1 MGNAGPEDHTTA
13 VVVGTPAPYADVQ
26 SPMISRRDD
35 TITLSWERL
44 TYSIVDKEKQ
54 SKTLIHPMSGE
65 ARPGEMLAIMGTS
78 GAGKS
83 TLLDI
88 IAGRLVSSNVQGRI
102 SANGQPVDFKAF
114 RRQSGYVMQSDALF
128 PLLTVKETL
137 LYAARLRIPDKTW
150 AEKQAIVQETMRLLG
165 IDHVADTIV
174 GNDMNRG
181 LSGGEKRRVSIAVD
195 IIHEPS
201 VIFLDEPTS
210 GLDSMTALTVVE
222 ALKNL
227 AVNRGSTLVVTI
239 HQPSAKIFDCFDK
252 CLFLSRGKVTYYGPS
267 KGLQAYAEGIYK
279 RANLGPYPVSNAPEV
294 FLELCDSLSTDN
306 KLELV
311 VVDTVGNSALSA
323 KDKQAFNSNA
333 VASTNFANN
342 FFVETGILFS
352 RNLTNIL
359 RVKELFAA
367 RIGAAMGFGFLV
379 GSLFY
384 QEPSTEQGVGET

>member
-65 ARPGEMLAIMGTS
+65 ARPGGKHFRTVPPSRPRHSLPRARPTEMLAIMGTS

-239 HQPSAKIFDCFDK
+239 HQVPF
-252 CLFLSRGKVTYYGPS
+252 SRVRLPYLITGPRPHRTMPPPQQNRTTS
-267 KGLQAYAEGIYK
+267 RRPRFSI
-279 RANLGPYPVSNAPEV
+279 
-294 FLELCDSLSTDN
+294 
-306 KLELV
+306 
-311 VVDTVGNSALSA
+311 
-323 KDKQAFNSNA
+323 
-333 VASTNFANN
+333 ASTSACSYPA
-342 FFVETGILFS
+342 E
-352 RNLTNIL
+352 R
-359 RVKELFAA
+359 
-367 RIGAAMGFGFLV
+367 
-379 GSLFY
+379 
-384 QEPSTEQGVGET
+384 